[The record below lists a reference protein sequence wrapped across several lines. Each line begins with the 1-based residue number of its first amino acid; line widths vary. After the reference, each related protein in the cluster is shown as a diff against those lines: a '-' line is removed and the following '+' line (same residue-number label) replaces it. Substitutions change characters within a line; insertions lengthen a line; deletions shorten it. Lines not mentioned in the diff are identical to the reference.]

1 MDKINKE
8 NSFLNNIE
16 DILQINNNV
25 PKTKKII

>member
-16 DILQINNNV
+16 DILQINNKN
-25 PKTKKII
+25 KYMESSE